1 VSEKDRTKAPAS
13 KLKRAVV
20 GNRLTRKK
28 TAKLKLS
35 SWYTDSARSIG
46 ISNKM
51 PPERRDKAD

>member
-1 VSEKDRTKAPAS
+1 VSERDQAKAPAS

-20 GNRLTRKK
+20 GKRLTRKR

-46 ISNKM
+46 ITNKM